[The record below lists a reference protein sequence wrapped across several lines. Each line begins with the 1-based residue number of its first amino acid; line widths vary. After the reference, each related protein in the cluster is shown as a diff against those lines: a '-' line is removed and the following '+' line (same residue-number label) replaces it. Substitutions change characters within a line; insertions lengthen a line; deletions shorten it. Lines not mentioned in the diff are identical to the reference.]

1 MGLQSISVGS
11 DEIVE
16 RVEDMT
22 AWLAIAS
29 EKTNTL
35 RKDMVFQMEHF
46 YAAEPI
52 ISLGDGDI
60 GWLRPNSVDAI
71 TPDTITTEEPK
82 VDIVPEAFTKYVG
95 DMLSN
100 RGDAP
105 FGYGSAMMECV
116 PGDKVLGLA
125 FTGDM
130 VRPSDLRSGSVNDPV
145 HIISNAKWQLMS
157 VGVLPKSGAGWYK
170 KKYNLPV
177 LAPIVIAQSVTILED
192 GRALCGAV
200 PYWWTG
206 RLMDVT
212 TKKPAFHGK
221 RSTFLHSL
229 APAVINYAKRQDN
242 WTVEL
247 ALSENRT
254 GVGLPT
260 DAHGAKE
267 FLNTLSKAGDSN
279 SSRRKALVHWVS
291 GHMRQSRS
299 GGDPHFVRD
308 HLRGKQTFKINSTTF
323 VRIYPSRTDISKACN
338 GARFANNPPTK

>member
-11 DEIVE
+11 EEIVE
-16 RVEDMT
+16 RLEDMT

-29 EKTNTL
+29 EKTDTL
-35 RKDMVFQMEHF
+35 KKKMVFQLEHF

-52 ISLGDGDI
+52 ISLGGGDI

-71 TPDTITTEEPK
+71 TSETTPEGEQK
-82 VDIVPEAFTKYVG
+82 IDIVPKVFTQYVSE
-95 DMLSN
+95 MLSN
-100 RGDAP
+100 RSVAP
-105 FGYGSAMMECV
+105 YGYGSAMMECI

-125 FTGDM
+125 FTGDT
-130 VRPSDLRSGSVNDPV
+130 VRPSDLSKGSTSDAV

-157 VGVLPKSGAGWYK
+157 IGVIPKSGAVWYK
-170 KKYNLPV
+170 NHYKLPV
-177 LAPIVIAQSVTILED
+177 LAPIVIAQSITILDD
-192 GRALCGAV
+192 GRALCGCV

-206 RLMDVT
+206 RLMDVY
-212 TKKPAFHGK
+212 TKKPAFHGN
-221 RSTFLHSL
+221 RSSFLHSL
-229 APAVINYAKRQDN
+229 APAIINYAKRQDN

-260 DAHGAKE
+260 DAQGAKE

-279 SSRRKALVHWVS
+279 TSRRKALVHWVS
-291 GHMRQSRS
+291 GHMRRSRN

-308 HLRGKQTFKINSTTF
+308 HLRGKQSFKINSNTF
-323 VRIYPSRTDISKACN
+323 VRIYPSRSDIAKACN
-338 GARFANNPPTK
+338 GERFANNPPTR